1 MINWSACTSNE
12 EQVLSLTFITIPLYS
27 NENAVWLECA
37 IEIKVDRYNWW
48 FDGEADRE
56 KMAHICANSKREP
69 RNYFFSSSFFCGR
82 RRRRRRRWVV
92 CVRRIRLIDTHF
104 FAHAIICRLS
114 YWLLEFIRRR
124 LHCLVR
130 EFKKKSPRTTP
141 ERISHI
147 FVNWHD

>member
-1 MINWSACTSNE
+1 MRMQFGSSVRSRSKLIVIIDDLMEKRTERRWRTFVQIQNE
-12 EQVLSLTFITIPLYS
+12 SQ
-27 NENAVWLECA
+27 
-37 IEIKVDRYNWW
+37 EIIS
-48 FDGEADRE
+48 FLLL
-56 KMAHICANSKREP
+56 
-69 RNYFFSSSFFCGR
+69 FFCGR

>member
-1 MINWSACTSNE
+1 MRMQFGSSVRSRSKLIVIFDDLMEKRTERRWRTFVQIQNE
-12 EQVLSLTFITIPLYS
+12 SQ
-27 NENAVWLECA
+27 
-37 IEIKVDRYNWW
+37 EIIS
-48 FDGEADRE
+48 FLLL
-56 KMAHICANSKREP
+56 
-69 RNYFFSSSFFCGR
+69 FFCGR